1 EGVPARVAP
10 EAVEEVELRVN
21 GEGGRLFLME
31 GTEPLPALAR
41 PLEGHHRPHEVHE
54 IHRPPGLVQGLG
66 GPPHRPALRP
76 GIARGPRPPARPSAA
91 AAPSSGPTVAP

>member
-31 GTEPLPALAR
+31 GTEPLPGLPR

-54 IHRPPGLVQGLG
+54 IHARPDLVQDLG
-66 GPPHRPALRP
+66 GHSHRPALRP
-76 GIARGPRPPARPSAA
+76 GSARGPRRPARPSAA
-91 AAPSSGPTVAP
+91 PAPSSATTVA